1 LISENIDKI
10 LEDKIDNEIIFE
22 KLNTNCNEKT
32 KFLKKFKR
40 RESSFSKK
48 TIKSENFFSKN
59 LEKIFDKLSYFG
71 NSFLTKSFYFS
82 DVKNFDDNHSKI
94 IEFTYD
100 LELFKS
106 YSIKEK
112 AQRMMNSD
120 NSFFSE
126 ESSFNSNFLNYS
138 D

>member
-1 LISENIDKI
+1 MISENIDKI